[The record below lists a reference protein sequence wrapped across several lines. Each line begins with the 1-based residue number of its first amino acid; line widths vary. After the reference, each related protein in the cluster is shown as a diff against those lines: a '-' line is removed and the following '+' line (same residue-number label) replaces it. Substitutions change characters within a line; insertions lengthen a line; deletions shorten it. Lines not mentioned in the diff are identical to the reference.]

1 MKQNGVIKQ
10 LSKENRSYYDVHD
23 VMDMFGVSKDK
34 AYTMIRTLRK
44 ELIDAG
50 TISSVYPIGKV
61 PKKYLNEKCMIL

>member
-10 LSKENRSYYDVHD
+10 LTKENRSYYDVPD

-34 AYTMIRTLRK
+34 AYTMIRGLRK
-44 ELIDAG
+44 ELIDSG

-61 PKKYLNEKCMIL
+61 PKKYLDEKCMIV